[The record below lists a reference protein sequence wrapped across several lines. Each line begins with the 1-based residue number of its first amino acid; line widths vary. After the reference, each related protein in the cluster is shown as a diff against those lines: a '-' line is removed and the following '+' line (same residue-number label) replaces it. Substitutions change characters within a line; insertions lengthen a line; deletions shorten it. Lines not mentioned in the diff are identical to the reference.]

1 MKKINFGYN
10 NMDNHSLYCEKPI
23 IKEDVF
29 LTEADY
35 YGSIEFDG
43 NYYIVAK
50 VMSLKINNCP
60 QLLGNFIVR
69 QALCDVYANGD
80 SVIIL
85 NQDETIV
92 TRQLETYLN
101 SSQIKQNISTIDDV
115 INLTNGAK
123 RSSKAFAV
131 AEYFANDTIF
141 TISKLPEVFEMKNNA
156 INSCQKSISE
166 IQTELSNNYTR

>member
-1 MKKINFGYN
+1 MKKISFGYN
-10 NMDNHSLYCEKPI
+10 NLGIDSLYWEKPI

-50 VMSLKINNCP
+50 VTSLKINNCP

-80 SVIIL
+80 SVILL

-92 TRQLETYLN
+92 TKQLENHLN

-123 RSSKAFAV
+123 RSSMAFRA
-131 AEYFANDTIF
+131 AEYFNSEMLFAL
-141 TISKLPEVFEMKNNA
+141 SKLPEVFEMKNSA
-156 INSCQKSISE
+156 INSCKRPISE
-166 IQTELSNNYTR
+166 MQIELQNSYTR